1 MLSRRVTLVVPANA
15 GTHNHKSFYSSRGQG
30 TSALRTIRG
39 RGVWVA
45 AFVFGGM
52 TVDLTVTYAS
62 PSVSNIA
69 ALIASGALLPAQTT
83 NWRAG

>member
-15 GTHNHKSFYSSRGQG
+15 GTHSYKSFYSSRGQG

-39 RGVWVA
+39 RGVWVPAFA
-45 AFVFGGM
+45 AT
-52 TVDLTVTYAS
+52 TVNLTVSYAS
-62 PSVSNIA
+62 PTVSNIA

-83 NWRAG
+83 NCRAG